1 MLLSMNVIEIFA
13 SIDGEGK
20 RQGFLTTFLRLYDC
34 NIRCSYCDTL
44 YSYGDNST
52 FESMNVQAVADTIE
66 QLGNHRITITG
77 GEPLLQEIAVIE
89 LIDELTSRNHQYDF
103 NIETNGTIIPS
114 FHRNNVWFTYDY
126 KTPSSLAEDAMSL
139 DIFKVATHE
148 DIIKFVVGSIQDL
161 DRMDEILK
169 IYPTKAQI
177 FVSPV
182 WGHIEGATIIE
193 YMKAHNWQNVRFQL
207 QIHKFIWDPDAKGV

>member
-1 MLLSMNVIEIFA
+1 MNVIEIFA

-20 RQGFLTTFLRLYDC
+20 RQGFLTTFLRLHDC
-34 NIRCSYCDTL
+34 NICCSYCDTL

-66 QLGNHRITITG
+66 QLGNYRITITG

-169 IYPTKAQI
+169 IYPTEAQI

-182 WGHIEGATIIE
+182 WAHIEGATIID

>member
-1 MLLSMNVIEIFA
+1 
-13 SIDGEGK
+13 
-20 RQGFLTTFLRLYDC
+20 
-34 NIRCSYCDTL
+34 
-44 YSYGDNST
+44 
-52 FESMNVQAVADTIE
+52 
-66 QLGNHRITITG
+66 
-77 GEPLLQEIAVIE
+77 
-89 LIDELTSRNHQYDF
+89 
-103 NIETNGTIIPS
+103 
-114 FHRNNVWFTYDY
+114 
-126 KTPSSLAEDAMSL
+126 MSL

-169 IYPTKAQI
+169 IYPTEAQI

-182 WGHIEGATIIE
+182 WAHIEGATIID